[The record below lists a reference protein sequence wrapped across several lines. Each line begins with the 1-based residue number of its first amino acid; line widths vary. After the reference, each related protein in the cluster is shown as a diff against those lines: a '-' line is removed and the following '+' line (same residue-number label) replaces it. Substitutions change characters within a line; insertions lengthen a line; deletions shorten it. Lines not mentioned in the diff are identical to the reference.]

1 MGLHSANSKVARLDT
16 QMPTLKQRCEDLSD
30 AYRIENQIKLDIHS
44 TRITEILVS
53 LPRALSRIDNTL
65 LEIHRRGAE
74 DLRRQETARRARH
87 LRERNLIRRL
97 PGEGT
102 ERNKA
107 KQRSSKSS
115 ETRHEPRANQRA
127 RVKAGNHP
135 ETAELRN
142 RQPRHGKE

>member
-65 LEIHRRGAE
+65 LEIQRREAE
-74 DLRRQETARRARH
+74 DLRRQETAPEHDTFVSEISFAAF
-87 LRERNLIRRL
+87 LEKERNV
-97 PGEGT
+97 
-102 ERNKA
+102 
-107 KQRSSKSS
+107 
-115 ETRHEPRANQRA
+115 TR
-127 RVKAGNHP
+127 
-135 ETAELRN
+135 
-142 RQPRHGKE
+142 